1 MDDMRIEQ
9 HGASGIVAR
18 AKAIITRPAS
28 EWPIIATETTPPMKV
43 LVGYAIPL
51 ALIGPV
57 ATLIGQSLFG
67 MPALLGTVSLGLGTL
82 LTLAVT
88 SFVMA
93 LVSLF
98 VVAFAANFLS
108 PKFDGRNDFPAAFR
122 LVAYAMTASWVAG
135 IFGLVPAL
143 AILSL
148 LGLYS
153 LYLFYKGATPM
164 MGVPAEK
171 AGFYTVVTVVVAIVV
186 NIIASVIIGAIT
198 APALMASGA
207 FGGVAAGGDQVNVD
221 LGDLGTMQIDGEN
234 QTIDM
239 GEMGN
244 VKVDGDTATI
254 TVDGQTITIDTNTGQ
269 PVE

>member
-1 MDDMRIEQ
+1 MDDMRIHQ
-9 HGASGIVAR
+9 PGASGIVAR
-18 AKAIITRPAS
+18 AKAIITKPAT

-57 ATLIGQSLFG
+57 ATLIGQSVFG
-67 MPALLGTVSLGLGTL
+67 MPALFGTVTLGLGTL

-171 AGFYTVVTVVVAIVV
+171 AGFYTVITVVVAIVI
-186 NIIASVIIGAIT
+186 NIIASVIVGAIT

-207 FGGVAAGGDQVNVD
+207 FGGAAGGDQVNVD

-239 GEMGN
+239 GAMGN
-244 VKVDGDTATI
+244 VKVDGNTATV
-254 TVDGQTITIDTNTGQ
+254 TVDGQTITINTQTGQ